1 MKGISSVFPNQG
13 RCINAN
19 NTSWMQTVLSLHLIA
34 SQHIPIIVYEQSNQT
49 DLVSFQLI
57 LHLHF
62 LLSGLYG
69 WKFIIGTFQNSIW
82 FMNNTF
88 HLTVIFHIMVYYN
101 LTKYYEIHTNFTESK
116 LIRTYNFINI
126 FFKWF
131 YLFIR
136 WKYFFV
142 FYEW

>member
-1 MKGISSVFPNQG
+1 MTGISSVFPNQG
-13 RCINAN
+13 RCINAK

-62 LLSGLYG
+62 LLSGFCS
-69 WKFIIGTFQNSIW
+69 WKFIIGTFQNLIW

-116 LIRTYNFINI
+116 LIRTNNFINI

-136 WKYFFV
+136 WKNFFV